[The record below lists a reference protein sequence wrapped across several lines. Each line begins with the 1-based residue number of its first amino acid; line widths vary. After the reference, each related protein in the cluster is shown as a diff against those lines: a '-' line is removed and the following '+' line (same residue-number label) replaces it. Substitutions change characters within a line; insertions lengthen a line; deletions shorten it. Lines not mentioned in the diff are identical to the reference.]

1 MNFNATLLGQTLA
14 FAVFVIFTWKMIWPF
29 LLRAMK
35 DRETRIADGLAAA
48 EKGQAEL
55 VEAEARKTELIE
67 EGKHQAAEIVSQ
79 GQKRHDELVEAA
91 KTDARSEREKILAA
105 AEAEIEQQRTQAREE
120 LRSQVAVLALAG
132 AEQILMREVDR
143 NTHNEVLDKLSAEL

>member
-1 MNFNATLLGQTLA
+1 MNFNATLIGQLIA
-14 FAVFVIFTWKMIWPF
+14 FAVFVWFCMKFVWPF
-29 LLRAMK
+29 LLKAME

-48 EKGQAEL
+48 EKGQTAL
-55 VEAEARKTELIE
+55 VEAEAKKSELIE

-91 KTDARSEREKILAA
+91 KDDARTEKEKILAA
-105 AEAEIEQQRTQAREE
+105 AQAEIEQQRTQTREQ
-120 LRSQVAVLALAG
+120 LRSEVANLALVG

-143 NTHNEVLDKLSAEL
+143 NAHNDVLTKISADL